1 MTFQK
6 GESGNP
12 AGRPRGI
19 RDQRT
24 LLAEQLLE
32 GDTDAIVRKA
42 IELAKAGDSTALR
55 LCIERICPNL
65 RQRPVMFELPPMQ
78 RAADA
83 AAGMAAIAQGL
94 AEGSVTPG
102 EAADL
107 AKVVQTFATTLDITD
122 IEERLT
128 RVEGIMKEK
137 EAKAPSPVAS
147 S

>member
-12 AGRPRGI
+12 GGRPRGI

-32 GDTDAIVRKA
+32 GDTDAIMRKA

-122 IEERLT
+122 IEERIT
-128 RVEGIMKEK
+128 RVEGIIKEK
-137 EAKAPSPVAS
+137 EAKAPSRVAS

>member
-78 RAADA
+78 RAAS
-83 AAGMAAIAQGL
+83 AIARGKR
-94 AEGSVTPG
+94 SSS
-102 EAADL
+102 DL
-107 AKVVQTFATTLDITD
+107 RCLIPASMFA
-122 IEERLT
+122 R
-128 RVEGIMKEK
+128 
-137 EAKAPSPVAS
+137 AS
-147 S
+147 